1 MAEIR
6 IIEKSE
12 RVVSEME
19 KIEEEFHVAY
29 EKARKDD
36 RSSDALDII
45 SIDMFQYMNLSD
57 NPEKQK
63 FGQNKLYLK

>member
-6 IIEKSE
+6 IFEKSE

-36 RSSDALDII
+36 RSSVALDII
-45 SIDMFQYMNLSD
+45 SIDMFQCMNLSD